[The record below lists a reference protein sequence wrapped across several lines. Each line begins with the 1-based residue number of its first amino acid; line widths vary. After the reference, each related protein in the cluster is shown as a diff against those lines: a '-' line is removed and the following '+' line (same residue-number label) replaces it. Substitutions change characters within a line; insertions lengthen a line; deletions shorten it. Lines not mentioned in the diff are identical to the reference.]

1 MERERQNSIESI
13 HDSDDPLSSSGPS
26 SRAGSIQT
34 SGGSSSEDENGE
46 ADTEEKDLVNLLK
59 EQTWNMTSS
68 ELNRIKQDLLQVGPR
83 SKSRL
88 ISSSED
94 ENGEADAEEED
105 LVNLLKGSFNEQ
117 TWTMTSSELNRIKQD
132 LLQVGPRSKS
142 RLKSSSEDENGEAE
156 AEEEDLLNL
165 LNVSK
170 IRQIK
175 EQTWTMTSSE
185 LNRIQQDLLQAGPC
199 RTKPRL
205 KSPPPQSWRLTS
217 RPPPQRP
224 QRLLQQGPQKQQ
236 QNRSRTAMR
245 NDASSSFLRDGIDG
259 HVRGNLPALC
269 SIPEDGQTTGLRM
282 RLYEDDEEE
291 EEPMYHR
298 SPVTLDNGYRPRGR
312 VNGGP
317 VTLDNGYRPRGRV
330 NDGRRPREQ
339 ENSDKV
345 DQEGGSEDSHEDTTS
360 SDEETAEFN
369 KPGSGQKTLSLWR
382 ICALVIYVV
391 RCLMTVLF
399 LAAVFVIFVL
409 LTHEPSINYGREIR
423 YLHYSSVL

>member
-88 ISSSED
+88 KSSSED
-94 ENGEADAEEED
+94 ENGEAD
-105 LVNLLKGSFNEQ
+105 
-117 TWTMTSSELNRIKQD
+117 
-132 LLQVGPRSKS
+132 
-142 RLKSSSEDENGEAE
+142 

-199 RTKPRL
+199 RAKPRL

-360 SDEETAEFN
+360 SDEETVEFN

-391 RCLMTVLF
+391 RCLMIVLF
-399 LAAVFVIFVL
+399 LAVVFVIFVL

>member
-34 SGGSSSEDENGE
+34 SSSEDENGE
-46 ADTEEKDLVNLLK
+46 TDAEEKDLVNLLK

-68 ELNRIKQDLLQVGPR
+68 ELNRIKEDLLHVGPR
-83 SKSRL
+83 SKPSL
-88 ISSSED
+88 KSGSDD
-94 ENGEADAEEED
+94 EN
-105 LVNLLKGSFNEQ
+105 
-117 TWTMTSSELNRIKQD
+117 
-132 LLQVGPRSKS
+132 
-142 RLKSSSEDENGEAE
+142 

-185 LNRIQQDLLQAGPC
+185 LNRIQQDLLKTGPC

-224 QRLLQQGPQKQQ
+224 QRLLQQGPRKQQ

-330 NDGRRPREQ
+330 NDCRRPREQ
-339 ENSDKV
+339 ENNDKV

-360 SDEETAEFN
+360 TDEETAEFN
-369 KPGSGQKTLSLWR
+369 KPRSGQKTLSLWR

-423 YLHYSSVL
+423 YLHYSS

>member
-13 HDSDDPLSSSGPS
+13 HDSDDPLSSSGSS

-46 ADTEEKDLVNLLK
+46 ADAEEK
-59 EQTWNMTSS
+59 
-68 ELNRIKQDLLQVGPR
+68 
-83 SKSRL
+83 
-88 ISSSED
+88 
-94 ENGEADAEEED
+94 D

-117 TWTMTSSELNRIKQD
+117 TWTMTSSELNRIKED

-142 RLKSSSEDENGEAE
+142 RLKSSSEDENG
-156 AEEEDLLNL
+156 EEEDLLNL

-185 LNRIQQDLLQAGPC
+185 LNRIQQDLLQTGPC

-217 RPPPQRP
+217 RPPAQRP
-224 QRLLQQGPQKQQ
+224 QRLLQQGPRKQQ

-330 NDGRRPREQ
+330 NDCRRPREQ
-339 ENSDKV
+339 ENNDKV

-360 SDEETAEFN
+360 TDEETAEFN
-369 KPGSGQKTLSLWR
+369 KPRSGQKTLSLWR
-382 ICALVIYVV
+382 ICALAIYVV
-391 RCLMTVLF
+391 RCLMTLLF

-409 LTHEPSINYGREIR
+409 FWEY
-423 YLHYSSVL
+423 

>member
-13 HDSDDPLSSSGPS
+13 HDSDDPLSSGGPS

-46 ADTEEKDLVNLLK
+46 AEAEEKADLAYVNLLN
-59 EQTWNMTSS
+59 EQTWTMTSS

-83 SKSRL
+83 SKPRL
-88 ISSSED
+88 KSSSED

-132 LLQVGPRSKS
+132 LLKVGPRTKP
-142 RLKSSSEDENGEAE
+142 RLKSSSEDENGEADT
-156 AEEEDLLNL
+156 EEEELLNL

-185 LNRIQQDLLQAGPC
+185 LNRIQQDLLQVGPC

-205 KSPPPQSWRLTS
+205 KSPPPPSWRLTN
-217 RPPPQRP
+217 RPHPPARP

-245 NDASSSFLRDGIDG
+245 NDASSSFHRDGIDG

-282 RLYEDDEEE
+282 RLYEDDDEE

-298 SPVTLDNGYRPRGR
+298 SPVTLDNGYRPRG
-312 VNGGP
+312 
-317 VTLDNGYRPRGRV
+317 GRV
-330 NDGRRPREQ
+330 NECRNPREH
-339 ENSDKV
+339 ENSDLDK
-345 DQEGGSEDSHEDTTS
+345 EGGNEDTTS
-360 SDEETAEFN
+360 TDEETAEFKN
-369 KPGSGQKTLSLWR
+369 PGSGQRTLSLWR
-382 ICALVIYVV
+382 ICALVIYVL

-423 YLHYSSVL
+423 YLH

>member
-46 ADTEEKDLVNLLK
+46 ADAEEKDLVNLLK
-59 EQTWNMTSS
+59 EQTWNMAAS
-68 ELNRIKQDLLQVGPR
+68 ELNRIKEDLLQVGPR

-88 ISSSED
+88 KSSSED

-117 TWTMTSSELNRIKQD
+117 TWTMTSSELNRI
-132 LLQVGPRSKS
+132 
-142 RLKSSSEDENGEAE
+142 
-156 AEEEDLLNL
+156 
-165 LNVSK
+165 
-170 IRQIK
+170 
-175 EQTWTMTSSE
+175 
-185 LNRIQQDLLQAGPC
+185 QQDLLQTGPC

-217 RPPPQRP
+217 RPQLQRP
-224 QRLLQQGPQKQQ
+224 QRLLQPQKQQ

-317 VTLDNGYRPRGRV
+317 VTLDNGYRPRGGRV
-330 NDGRRPREQ
+330 NDCRRPREQ

-360 SDEETAEFN
+360 TDEETAEFN

-423 YLHYSSVL
+423 YLHYSSLL

>member
-46 ADTEEKDLVNLLK
+46 ADAEEKDLVNLLK

-68 ELNRIKQDLLQVGPR
+68 ELNRIK
-83 SKSRL
+83 
-88 ISSSED
+88 E
-94 ENGEADAEEED
+94 
-105 LVNLLKGSFNEQ
+105 
-117 TWTMTSSELNRIKQD
+117 D

-345 DQEGGSEDSHEDTTS
+345 VQEGGSEDGHEDTTS
-360 SDEETAEFN
+360 SDEDTAEFN